1 MVMPLMRKLEIL
13 ADALLKIL
21 LTNFC
26 IYDCTYCV
34 SRRSSNVPLKLA
46 MNRQEDAAAV
56 RGGFSAT
63 PRFPQEHKGQDRG

>member
-26 IYDCTYCV
+26 IYDCT
-34 SRRSSNVPLKLA
+34 
-46 MNRQEDAAAV
+46 
-56 RGGFSAT
+56 
-63 PRFPQEHKGQDRG
+63 